1 MAIKV
6 IGITGGIASGKS
18 TASNMVR
25 EMGFTVID
33 ADYASRVVVEPGQK
47 AYGEI
52 IDQFGES
59 ILHEDGTLN
68 REKLGAIIFTDEEK
82 RKQLNQIVHPAVRT
96 YMNEEREAAFERGEK
111 IVFLDI
117 PLLFESK
124 LTHMVDKTVLIYV
137 DQDVQ
142 LQRLMARNNLT
153 EEQAKARINS
163 QMPLSEKKALA
174 DEVIDNNMDIDRTRS
189 QLVSVLDKWGIIPS
203 AH

>member
-1 MAIKV
+1 MAIRV

-25 EMGFTVID
+25 EMGYTVID

-52 IDQFGES
+52 IGQFGES

-82 RKQLNQIVHPAVRT
+82 RKQLNRIVHPAVRA

-142 LQRLMARNNLT
+142 LHRLMARNNLT

-189 QLVSVLDKWGIIPS
+189 QLVSVLNKWGIIPDC
-203 AH
+203 

>member
-59 ILHEDGTLN
+59 ILYEDGTLN

-82 RKQLNQIVHPAVRT
+82 RKQLNRIVHPAVRT

-174 DEVIDNNMDIDRTRS
+174 DEVIDNNMDIERTRS

>member
-1 MAIKV
+1 MSIRV

-18 TASNMVR
+18 TASNMIR
-25 EMGFTVID
+25 EMGFTLID

-52 IDQFGES
+52 VDCFGES

-68 REKLGAIIFTDEEK
+68 REKLGAIIFTDAEK
-82 RKQLNQIVHPAVRT
+82 RKQLNEIVHPAVRA
-96 YMNEEREAAFERGEK
+96 YMNEKKDEAFRKGEK
-111 IVFLDI
+111 TVFLDI

-137 DQDVQ
+137 DDDVQ
-142 LQRLMARNNLT
+142 LQRLMARNNLS
-153 EEQAKARINS
+153 EQQAKARINS

-174 DEVIDNNMDIDRTRS
+174 DEVINNNMDISHMRE
-189 QLVSVLDKWGIIPS
+189 QLISILTGWGILPG
-203 AH
+203 

>member
-153 EEQAKARINS
+153 KEQAKARINS

-174 DEVIDNNMDIDRTRS
+174 DEVIDNNMDIDRMRS
-189 QLVSVLDKWGIIPS
+189 QLVSVLNKWGIIS
-203 AH
+203 TAH

>member
-68 REKLGAIIFTDEEK
+68 REKLGAIIFTNEEK

>member
-1 MAIKV
+1 MIKV

-82 RKQLNQIVHPAVRT
+82 RKQLNRIVHPAVRT

-174 DEVIDNNMDIDRTRS
+174 DEVIDNNMDIERTRS

>member
-82 RKQLNQIVHPAVRT
+82 RKQLNRIVHPAVRT

-174 DEVIDNNMDIDRTRS
+174 DEVIDNNMDIERTRS